1 MPYLSLP
8 LVVCRWAHVLFWPL
22 HCLFVFDLRILIT
35 LLISSNSSY
44 IICVCLRILV
54 SNTYCVVFF
63 YFVCLRLVSC
73 VLNVASFS
81 RLSIVL
87 IVPSVYSNVYLWRKY
102 FYFSIFYWTHNF
114 SSHRNCGIVALMVLG
129 WSANIRKLAKN
140 YKGYGSA
147 AQELIACLKTVSIL
161 VEILILNNNATI
173 KFYTQ

>member
-1 MPYLSLP
+1 MTNKKPRNPLLSKKTIR
-8 LVVCRWAHVLFWPL
+8 LVY
-22 HCLFVFDLRILIT
+22 FVWWSIKVK
-35 LLISSNSSY
+35 Y

-73 VLNVASFS
+73 VPNVASFS
-81 RLSIVL
+81 RLFIVL

-161 VEILILNNNATI
+161 VEILILL
-173 KFYTQ
+173 

>member
-73 VLNVASFS
+73 VPNVASFS

-102 FYFSIFYWTHNF
+102 FYFSIFYRTHKF
-114 SSHRNCGIVALMVLG
+114 SSHRNLLHDCP
-129 WSANIRKLAKN
+129 
-140 YKGYGSA
+140 
-147 AQELIACLKTVSIL
+147 CLKTVNIL
-161 VEILILNNNATI
+161 VEILILNNKATI
-173 KFYTQ
+173 KFNTL